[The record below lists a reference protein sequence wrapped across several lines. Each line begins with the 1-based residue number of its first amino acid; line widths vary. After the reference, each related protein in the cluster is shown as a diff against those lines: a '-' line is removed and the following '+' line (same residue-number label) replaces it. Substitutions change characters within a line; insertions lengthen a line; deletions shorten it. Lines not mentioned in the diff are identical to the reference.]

1 MIRNFPFQVFLKET
15 RMPDTPD
22 DKTLSESAVQVSFT
36 SIGPYRLIQML
47 GVGLG
52 IKRKVR
58 RRISVRV
65 DQE

>member
-1 MIRNFPFQVFLKET
+1 
-15 RMPDTPD
+15 MPDTPD

-65 DQE
+65 AQE